1 MENTQCRL
9 VALLFTIHHLPFTIP
24 RTSVYLLEHDAK
36 EVLAQCR
43 VPVPAGSLVAAVRE
57 LDGTALPPGPW
68 VVKGQISVGGRG
80 KAGIVRK
87 AATPEELRIHVGGI
101 IGTVVG
107 GRRVASV
114 RIEQQV
120 SGVTETYLGLMLDAA
135 AGGVRIIASAQG
147 GVEVESLP
155 HDAVHSAIVA
165 PDVEAIMS
173 GVHQLTGSMPAHLAA
188 ALDDAASRLAR
199 VFLDRE
205 ALLIEINPLFVR
217 PDGSWVAGDAKLVTD
232 DNALERQPVLR
243 ELLERRAAAYPETAL
258 KLNHGF
264 DYVVVDPEGEIGL
277 LTTGAGLSMMLID
290 ELRAAGLKPYNFL
303 DIRTGGLR
311 GETTRLVSVLDWIA
325 RGPQVKTLLI
335 NIFAGITELGEFSR
349 LLAAALAQS
358 PLRVPVVARLVG
370 NGLPAARV
378 VLARAGIPL
387 YTELD
392 DAVAEV
398 RVHLSQKRNGQD

>member
-1 MENTQCRL
+1 M
-9 VALLFTIHHLPFTIP
+9 F
-24 RTSVYLLEHDAK
+24 LLEHDAK
-36 EVLAQCR
+36 EILAACGI
-43 VPVPAGSLVAAVRE
+43 PVPTGRLVASVPE
-57 LDGTALPPGPW
+57 LHKTALPPGPW
-68 VVKGQISVGGRG
+68 VAKGQISAGGRG
-80 KAGIVRK
+80 KAGLIRK
-87 AATPEELRIHVGGI
+87 AATREELRLHVGGI
-101 IGTVVG
+101 IGTVVA

-165 PDVEAIMS
+165 PDVKAIMS

-398 RVHLSQKRNGQD
+398 RAHLGQERNGQD